1 MHQQRRQRVPAV
13 RLRRVG
19 QQSRQGAIL
28 LRRRA
33 VRCGRRRGPVPWC
46 DVAVL
51 RLGPASALSPT
62 ASASALTAVSA
73 LATTATQT
81 TAATALTTQA
91 AQASSSAAAT
101 VAASAALSAA
111 VTAVTA
117 TAAIAAVPSARPL
130 RVHERGGLCEPRRE
144 RRASVRLRQV
154 GP

>member
-62 ASASALTAVSA
+62 ASASALTSVSA

-111 VTAVTA
+111 VTA
-117 TAAIAAVPSARPL
+117 TAAIAAVPSARPV
-130 RVHERGGLCEPRRE
+130 RVHDRGGLCEPRRE